1 MARFAV
7 LVLCIAACALAATAD
22 DTSSAC
28 TAEELEALK
37 PLLEKYAINKEI
49 LSAMVSGSYY
59 NSMLNK
65 FLDSVK
71 KQDIKN
77 FFMICLDDA
86 ADKLMKSK
94 GIPCWRVK
102 PRITSKWN
110 NPGTWR
116 FQLIREMNRLGY
128 SVLISDVDVVF
139 FQNPFN
145 KLYRDKDV
153 ETMSDGVR
161 DEYASGKFEN
171 VDVFSPNNMH
181 SYPVVWKIMHLNC
194 GFTYYKATPGTIA
207 FLDRLVSRI
216 HNEDVWDQHM
226 FTEELLKPA
235 YGSFSPSNVTVR
247 VMELKDFPNS
257 REFLFNVNYMFD
269 HTPVILHANCHK
281 FEFKEHIINSALKR
295 YSGQK
300 PVQPVQA
307 YPIPGGRRL
316 AAFVQKH
323 LKA

>member
-1 MARFAV
+1 MARLAIVF
-7 LVLCIAACALAATAD
+7 LCLAACILAGAAD
-22 DTSSAC
+22 DTSTAC
-28 TAEELEALK
+28 TPEELQALK
-37 PLLEKYAINKEI
+37 TLLEKYAIDKEV
-49 LSAMVSGSYY
+49 LTGMVSGSHY
-59 NSMLNK
+59 NSLLNK
-65 FLDSVK
+65 FLETIK

-86 ADKLMKSK
+86 ANGLLKSK
-94 GIPCWRVK
+94 NVPCWRVTPK
-102 PRITSKWN
+102 ISSKWN

-116 FQLIREMNRLGY
+116 FQLMREINRLGY
-128 SVLISDVDVVF
+128 SVLVSDVDIVF
-139 FQNPFN
+139 FQNPFK

-171 VDVFSPNNMH
+171 IDVFSPNNMH
-181 SYPVVWKIMHLNC
+181 SYPVAMKIMHLNC
-194 GFTYYKATPGTIA
+194 GFTYYKATPGTMA

-216 HNEDVWDQHM
+216 HYEEVWDQHL

-235 YGSFSPSNVTVR
+235 YGTFSPSPVTVR

-281 FEFKEHIINSALKR
+281 FQFKEHIINSALKR

-307 YPIPGGRRL
+307 YPLPGRRMASL
-316 AAFVQKH
+316 ERH
-323 LKA
+323 I